1 MANYMIQFWLCRRHI
16 DGHLMAVTGLADYL
30 VLDLLQELA
39 ISKIMGN
46 SLAAQIIDA
55 NNIDVLHNLS
65 EMTTMAL
72 HDRKPGQLEIKTRM
86 NARRDMI

>member
-1 MANYMIQFWLCRRHI
+1 
-16 DGHLMAVTGLADYL
+16 MAVTGLADYL

>member
-1 MANYMIQFWLCRRHI
+1 
-16 DGHLMAVTGLADYL
+16 MAVAGLADYL

-39 ISKIMGN
+39 ISEIMGN
-46 SLAAQIIDA
+46 SLAAQIVDA
-55 NNIDVLHNLS
+55 NNIDVLHNLL

-86 NARRDMI
+86 NARRDVI